1 MRYGFAVSC
10 EYAIWGYIL
19 GEGGESDA
27 WNHIAPVGVTVLSFS
42 PMSLALFCVTFFKE
56 EAGDGCFMRC
66 HFYASEPNSSRPPG
80 VPRHRAAEMSKEKR
94 AWDVVRATLFSF
106 LLIKISLGDR
116 GDGGV
121 AS

>member
-19 GEGGESDA
+19 GEGGESDLEPYRA
-27 WNHIAPVGVTVLSFS
+27 NRSDSSSFS

-80 VPRHRAAEMSKEKR
+80 VPRHRAAETSKEKR
-94 AWDVVRATLFSF
+94 AWDVLRATLFSF